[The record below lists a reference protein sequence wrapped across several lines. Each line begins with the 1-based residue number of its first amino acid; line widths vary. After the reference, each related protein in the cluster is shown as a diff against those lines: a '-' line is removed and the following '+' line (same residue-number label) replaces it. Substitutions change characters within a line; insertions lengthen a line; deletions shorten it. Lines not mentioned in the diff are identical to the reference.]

1 MSSQFDPV
9 VIIGAGPVGLF
20 TALLL
25 AQLGLRVSRCWY
37 LVGADGGTS
46 AVRRNLGI
54 ELEGY
59 TWEPWLFVAVDFQYS
74 LGELG
79 WKAANFIVDPEDW
92 GFVIKRGKGASWRMM
107 ARARKA
113 EASAGKTNT
122 LDKVIVEA
130 VKSRLRRLLP
140 GDTSSIQYEA
150 VAPILATEPLLV
162 RISFAGLTSRA
173 VLRSKW
179 QDSREVRKS
188 LQKRAEDMTTVVAA
202 DGNSMEYVF
211 WQDMTP
217 KNLDFFFRDTQFSGG
232 SWHRY
237 KAVEAFDFDRED
249 AAVAFLD
256 RYRDKITENGNRQ
269 VTVVVGERDDIVTS
283 WVE

>member
-1 MSSQFDPV
+1 MP
-9 VIIGAGPVGLF
+9 
-20 TALLL
+20 
-25 AQLGLRVSRCWY
+25 
-37 LVGADGGTS
+37 
-46 AVRRNLGI
+46 
-54 ELEGY
+54 
-59 TWEPWLFVAVDFQYS
+59 
-74 LGELG
+74 
-79 WKAANFIVDPEDW
+79 
-92 GFVIKRGKGASWRMM
+92 GFR
-107 ARARKA
+107 
-113 EASAGKTNT
+113 
-122 LDKVIVEA
+122 
-130 VKSRLRRLLP
+130 
-140 GDTSSIQYEA
+140 
-150 VAPILATEPLLV
+150 ILATEPLLV

-179 QDSREVRKS
+179 QDSREVRVRKKKS

-202 DGNSMEYVF
+202 DGNSMEYVL

>member
-107 ARARKA
+107 ARARRA
-113 EASAGKTNT
+113 EASAGKTNA

-150 VAPILATEPLLV
+150 VAPWGCC
-162 RISFAGLTSRA
+162 SS
-173 VLRSKW
+173 
-179 QDSREVRKS
+179 Q
-188 LQKRAEDMTTVVAA
+188 
-202 DGNSMEYVF
+202 
-211 WQDMTP
+211 
-217 KNLDFFFRDTQFSGG
+217 
-232 SWHRY
+232 
-237 KAVEAFDFDRED
+237 
-249 AAVAFLD
+249 
-256 RYRDKITENGNRQ
+256 
-269 VTVVVGERDDIVTS
+269 
-283 WVE
+283 